1 MARRARP
8 PVRRSAGSS
17 TPATLGRESP
27 KAAVAPAPGRRARW
41 AIALLLVVAVALI
54 YVQTVR
60 HDFVNLDDE
69 IYVTENPHLFRGL
82 AAKEILWSF
91 SGVRCSSWH
100 PLTWISLMLDS
111 QCYGIAWPGGFHL
124 TNLLLHAAS
133 SVLLFLLLRRMTGQ
147 IWPAALVSALFAV
160 HPARVESVAWVTERK
175 DVLSG
180 LFGMLAL
187 WAYVGYARSP
197 GVARYLLVALAL
209 TLGLMAKSM
218 LVTWPFVFLLLD
230 YWPLE
235 RPFGWR
241 LLLEKVPLLL
251 LAAGVA
257 LVAFLMQRAGG
268 AVTSLESVSIA
279 SRIAR
284 AAVVYLNYVRISLWP
299 VDLSIYSV
307 PEISGY
313 GLPIAAGSVLALLT
327 AGAVWAARRGQRW
340 LAVGWFWFL
349 GTLAPTI
356 GLIQV
361 GTQVMADRF
370 LYLPQIGLWIAVV
383 WAAAAWA
390 TSRRI
395 DIPEPSNGRIRG
407 LVAITASVLAFFT
420 VAAWRQTAC
429 WQNSETLWSHAL
441 ACDQRNA
448 LAHSCL
454 GLALQAKNQ
463 NDLAEEHF
471 REAIRVDPGHSMAY
485 NNLGRL
491 LEEKGRPDEAIEC
504 YRQAL
509 AHDGKLAEAENN
521 LGNALRKKGDLAAA
535 AGHLNRAMTLRDAYA
550 EADVNLALLRQQQGD
565 PDEAARLCRVALEI
579 NPRLAE
585 AHLLLGNLSSGRG
598 NLADAAEHLRAAMK
612 INPRMPEAYF
622 SLASTLLR
630 LGQHGAAL
638 PLLRLGLTLQPGD
651 VRALEMTARL
661 LATDP
666 DPGLRNGREAVEL
679 AVRAVQL
686 NHGRDAAI
694 LGALAAAY
702 AEDGQFDNAVRAAE
716 VAHDLAVRAGRAE
729 LAAELQRHID
739 LFRAGM
745 AFHGGKW

>member
-1 MARRARP
+1 MAFVPARFACW
-8 PVRRSAGSS
+8 VV
-17 TPATLGRESP
+17 
-27 KAAVAPAPGRRARW
+27 AV
-41 AIALLLVVAVALI
+41 LLVAAVALI
-54 YVQTVR
+54 YIQTIR

-111 QCYGIAWPGGFHL
+111 QCYGISWPGGFHL

-133 SVLLFLLLRRMTGQ
+133 AVLLFLLLRRMTGQ
-147 IWPAALVSALFAV
+147 VWPAALVAALFAV

-197 GVARYLLVALAL
+197 GVGRYLLVALAL
-209 TLGLMAKSM
+209 ALGLMAKSM

-230 YWPLE
+230 YWPLQ

-257 LVAFLMQRAGG
+257 IVAILMQRAGG

-279 SRIAR
+279 ARIAR

-307 PEISGY
+307 PVIGGY

-327 AGAVWAARRGQRW
+327 VGTVCAVRRGQRW

-356 GLIQV
+356 GLVQV

-390 TSRRI
+390 TSRPVRF
-395 DIPEPSNGRIRG
+395 GG
-407 LVAITASVLAFFT
+407 LVAIAVAVLAFFT

-429 WQNSETLWSHAL
+429 WQDSETLWSHAL

-471 REAIRVDPGHSMAY
+471 REAIRDDPGNSMAY

-504 YRQAL
+504 YLQAL

-550 EADVNLALLRQQQGD
+550 EADVNLALLKQQQGAH
-565 PDEAARLCRVALEI
+565 DEAARLCRVALEI

-598 NLADAAEHLRAAMK
+598 NLADAAEHFRSAMK
-612 INPRMPEAYF
+612 VNPRMPEAYF

-630 LGQHGAAL
+630 LGQNGAAL

-666 DPGLRNGREAVEL
+666 EPGLRNGREAVEL

-686 NHGRDAAI
+686 NHGLDPAV
-694 LGALAAAY
+694 LGTLAAAY

-716 VAHDLAVRAGRAE
+716 VAHDLAVRGGRAE
-729 LAAELQRHID
+729 LAAELQRQIE
-739 LFRAGM
+739 LFRAGK
-745 AFHGGKW
+745 AFHGAKW